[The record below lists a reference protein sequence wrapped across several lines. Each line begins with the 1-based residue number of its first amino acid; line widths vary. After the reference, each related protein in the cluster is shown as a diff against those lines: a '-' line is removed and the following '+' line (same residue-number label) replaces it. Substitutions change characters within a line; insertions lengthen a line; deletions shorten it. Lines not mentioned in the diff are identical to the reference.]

1 MAGRPARGRVVQSRW
16 NRPHGQNPDGDTPEC
31 GDGVGGP
38 AKKKATPAGVAM
50 DSDGLKSLRPVGR
63 RLLTAYGVAGA
74 IWMLS

>member
-1 MAGRPARGRVVQSRW
+1 
-16 NRPHGQNPDGDTPEC
+16 
-31 GDGVGGP
+31 
-38 AKKKATPAGVAM
+38 M